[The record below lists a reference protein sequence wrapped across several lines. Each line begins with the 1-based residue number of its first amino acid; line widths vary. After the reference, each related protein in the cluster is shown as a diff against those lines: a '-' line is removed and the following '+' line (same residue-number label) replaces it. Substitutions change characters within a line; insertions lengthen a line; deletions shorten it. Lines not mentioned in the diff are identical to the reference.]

1 MGLDARKMSKSY
13 NNTINLSDSSDLVT
27 KKIAGMFTD
36 PKSIK
41 LADKGHSDSCNV
53 FSYYSTF
60 VPGMRR
66 DVHDWC
72 SNAKVGCTE
81 CKKVLAEKILEML
94 RPIHLKREELIKD
107 KEMVKK
113 VLTCGRDKAL
123 ALSSTT
129 IKEVKRAMRF

>member
-1 MGLDARKMSKSY
+1 
-13 NNTINLSDSSDLVT
+13 
-27 KKIAGMFTD
+27 MFTD

-72 SNAKVGCTE
+72 INANVGCTE